1 MDVLDI
7 VKLGSRYGPSFAA
20 VEPEAALAYAEATN
34 DDVSAYRSGPLVPPV
49 FGVVPTWDV
58 MLAAVLDV
66 VPADALPMLVH
77 LSHDMHFH
85 RPLEVGQ
92 VLATAAEV
100 HSIRSLRSGGRL
112 TVLVT
117 STADGG
123 APLLDQYATMFVRG
137 LGGGESGGPEPPDHA
152 FPSTGRGQPVAQ
164 RTTHVDLDQTY
175 RYRDASGD
183 DNPIHVDE
191 GAALAAGLPG
201 IIVHGLC
208 TMAMCG
214 QVVVADVAGGDPS
227 LVRRLAVRFSRP
239 VLPGRDLVTT
249 LWELD
254 GNGHRRRYGFEAR
267 SEGLLVVRDGRA
279 ELGPA
284 ERR

>member
-7 VKLGSRYGPSFAA
+7 VKLGSRYGPSLAA

-34 DDVSAYRSGPLVPPV
+34 DDLSTYRSSPVVPLV
-49 FGVVPTWDV
+49 FGVVPTWDI

-92 VLATAAEV
+92 VLATTAEV
-100 HSIRSLRSGGRL
+100 HSITSLRSGGRL

-152 FPSTGRGQPVAQ
+152 FPSAGRGQPVAE
-164 RTTHVDLDQTY
+164 RSTHVDLDQTY

-183 DNPIHVDE
+183 TNAIHVDE
-191 GAALAAGLPG
+191 DAALAAGLPG

-214 QVVVADVAGGDPS
+214 QVVVVDLAGGDPS

-249 LWELD
+249 VWELEGD
-254 GNGHRRRYGFEAR
+254 SHRRRYGFEAR
-267 SEGLLVVRDGRA
+267 SEGQLVVRDGRA
-279 ELGPA
+279 ELGPP